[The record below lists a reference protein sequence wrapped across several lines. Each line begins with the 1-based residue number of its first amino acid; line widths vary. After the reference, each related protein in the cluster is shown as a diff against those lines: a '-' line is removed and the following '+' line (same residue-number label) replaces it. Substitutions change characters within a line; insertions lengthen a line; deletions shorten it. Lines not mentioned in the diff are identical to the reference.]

1 MDDAVNET
9 GPQADEAGS
18 QEKLRDYLKRATTSL
33 RQTRQRLHDLE
44 SREQEP
50 IAVVGMACRYPGGV
64 RSPEDLWRLVD
75 SGTDAVGD
83 FPDDRGWHQDS
94 LYDPDPDAH
103 GKSYVT
109 KGAFL
114 YDAPDFDA
122 GFHGMSGR
130 EAGATDPQQRVLL
143 EVAWEALE
151 RAAIQPESLHGSD
164 TGVFTGVIGQE
175 YGAYA
180 DAPELEGFF
189 LTGNTTSVASGRI
202 AYTLGLEGPAV
213 TLDTACSSSL
223 VAIHLAVQ
231 SLRRGECALALAGGA
246 TVMASPR
253 VFVEFSRQRGLAPDG
268 RCKSFAAAADGTG
281 WGEGAGLLVLERLS
295 DAVRGGRRIL
305 AVIPGSAVN
314 QDGASNG
321 LTAPNGL
328 AQQRVIRQALRAARL
343 SPVDVDAVEA
353 HGTGTSLGDPIEA
366 QALIAAYGQNR
377 PADRPLRL
385 GSIKS
390 NIGHTQAAAG
400 IAGVIKMVMALRHQ
414 QLPATLHVDEPSPHV
429 DWTAGAV
436 TLLRRPEAW
445 PAGDRPRSAGV
456 SSFGISGTNAH
467 LIVQEPPAPTAA
479 APAGS
484 TPAGSTPADS
494 APADSAPAA
503 AVLPADGLPLLVSA
517 RSEPALR
524 AQAAQLHA
532 FLTADPEPDPVAV
545 AHALA
550 LTRSHHPVRAAVT
563 APDRGPLL
571 EALDAL
577 ARGESAAGLLAPN
590 GRRGRLAFLF
600 TGQGAQRPGM
610 GRELYDRYPAF
621 RAAFEEICGHLDQ
634 PLKDIV
640 FAAEGTADAALL
652 DRTEHTQSAL
662 FAVEVAL
669 HRLLE
674 SWGLVPDHV
683 IGHSIGELAAAHVA
697 GVLSVEDACTL
708 VRARGRLMQAA
719 RPGGAMTA
727 VQATEDEVAPLV
739 AEHPAEVAIAAV
751 NGPRAVV
758 VSGDEAAVE
767 RIAAHFAGLGRKT
780 RRLTVS
786 HAFHSP
792 HMDEVLADFHRVAE
806 GLEYHA
812 PRIPVISNLTGRP
825 AGEELRSADYW
836 TEHIRRPVRFHDGVR
851 QLRELGVT
859 AYLEIGPDRTL
870 TAMAEQCLADD
881 GDGDG
886 TDGEAVF
893 IAPLRRGHSEPR
905 SVLAAAA
912 EAHLLGRDL
921 DWSAVL
927 GGAPAPELDLPTYPF
942 QRRRFWLDSAGAG
955 DAGALGQSPVGHPLL
970 DAAVQLPDGGQLFTA
985 RLTLAGQ
992 PWLADHRVAGTVLLP
1007 GTGFL
1012 ELALEAAAR
1021 CGLAGVEELTLH
1033 SPLPLTGHD
1042 AVQLRLQVAPEGE
1055 DGARALTVHSRPEAT
1070 APDGE
1075 WTHHAT
1081 GSLTG
1086 EDGGPQSPLPAQWP
1100 PADAAAVPVDGLYED
1115 LDGLGLGYGP
1125 VFQGLRAVW
1134 RSGTDLLAEVAL
1146 PEGTAGAP
1154 YRLHPA
1160 LLDAALHALL
1170 FSGPDGRVELD
1181 RVRLPFSWS
1190 GITLRATGADVLRVR
1205 LSPRADGGGTFAL
1218 DLYDHDGDPV
1228 GTVAALTLRALDPA
1242 ALAAAPA
1249 RREPL
1254 YRLGWTQLPGS
1265 ATDPVPAAP
1274 VVTGA
1279 SALAALA
1286 EAVRSGADAPEL
1298 VVLDTAAADTTGA
1311 GPTAAADGAESV
1323 PARTHRA
1330 AGELLTVLQ
1339 EFLGDSALEG
1349 SRLVVATR
1357 RAVTALP
1364 EDPAVDPTGAALW
1377 GLARVAQSE
1386 NPGRVLLAD
1395 HDGREP
1401 VGTALPAAFAGGEN
1415 QLALRAGARYVPRLA
1430 AEPDTPVHLP
1440 ADPGTPWRLEV
1451 TEGGTLDGLT
1461 AVADTAPAEPLG
1473 PGQVRIA
1480 VRAAGMNFRDVLV
1493 ALGMYP
1499 GRASIGGEAAGVVT
1513 ATGPGVTGLRV
1524 GDRVMGLFDG
1534 AIASGAVTD
1543 QRLLARVPA
1552 GWSFA
1557 QAATTP
1563 VVFLTAYYGLR
1574 DLADL
1579 RPGER
1584 LLVHSAAGGVGLA
1597 ALQLARHWQAE
1608 VFGTASPGKWHALRE
1623 LGLDDDHLA
1632 SSRTLDF
1639 EPHFAA
1645 ATDGAGVD
1653 VVLDS
1658 LAREFVDASL
1668 RLLPRGGRFLEM
1680 GKTDIRDAGQVAE
1693 AHPGVAYRAFDMT
1706 EAGPDRIQEMLRD
1719 LLELFERGVLTP
1731 LPVTAFDVR
1740 HAPEAFRHLQQA
1752 RHIGKVALTV
1762 PQPIDPDGTVLVT
1775 GGTGALGA
1783 LAARHLVT
1791 GHGARHLVLAGRSGP
1806 AAPGAA
1812 ELAAELTALGA
1823 TVTLAACDAADPA
1836 ALADLL
1842 AAVPAAHPLTAVV
1855 HCAGTLDDAT
1865 LPALTADRL
1874 STVLRPKVD
1883 AAWNLH
1889 HRTAGLDLAAFVLY
1903 SSVAG
1908 VLGNPGQANYAAGN
1922 TFLDALAEHRH
1933 ALGLPAVSLAWGLW
1947 DPSAGLAGTLD
1958 GQERK
1963 RIERSGLLPLDAA
1976 TGTEL
1981 FDRALAAGRP
1991 TLVPA
1996 LLDLP
2001 VLRRMAADSAPLPAV
2016 LGPVL
2021 GPARPRAS
2029 APAAGASQLARKVAG
2044 LDDTDATGVL
2054 LDLMHRQIAAVLG
2067 NDPSEPV
2074 DPAQPFKDLGFD
2086 SLTAV
2091 ELRNVLGRAS
2101 GLRLPATLLFDY
2113 PTPAELAAELL
2124 SRLRGAPQ
2132 PASGPAPAGPAAA
2145 TDDPIAIVGMGCRF
2159 PGGADS
2165 PEGLWRVAADGID
2178 TIADYPGGRGWNLDE
2193 LYEPEP
2199 GKAGRTYVRQGGFLH
2214 DAAGF
2219 DADFFGISPREAEAM
2234 DPQQR
2239 LLLEVAWET
2248 LEHAGIRPGTL
2259 RGSQV
2264 GVFAGVAAQEY
2275 GAGSAT
2281 TQEAVAG
2288 YVLTG
2293 STTSVASGRIAYT
2306 LGLEGPAVTVDTA
2319 CSSSLVAAHLAA
2331 QSLRS
2336 GECTMALAGGTTIMA
2351 TPGIFLEFSR
2361 QRGMAPDGRCKPFAG
2376 AADGTGW
2383 GEGVGMVLLERLSDA
2398 RANGHEVLAVIRGSA
2413 VNQDGASNGLTAPN
2427 GPSQQRVIRAALA
2440 SAGLT
2445 AADVDAVEAHGTGT
2459 VLGDPIE
2466 AQALLA
2472 TYGQDRPADRPLL
2485 LGSIKSN
2492 IGHTQAAA
2500 GIAGIIKTVQA
2511 LRHGEL
2517 PRTLHIDEPSP
2528 HVNWSDGAVRLLSE
2542 NTPWPETGRPRR
2554 AGVSSF
2560 GISGT
2565 NAHIILEAAPAPS
2578 AAAPPQPGAADDA
2591 PAVLP
2596 LVLSARDAAALREQ
2610 AAGVVELLAADSAPA
2625 PADLGF
2631 SLVTTRDQHPHRAVV
2646 VGADP
2651 AELREGLSALAR
2663 GEQAPGL
2670 VEGVAGAPG
2679 KVAFVFPGQGAQWEG
2694 MARELMET
2702 SPVFRESIRA
2712 CAEALGRHTDWS
2724 LPDVLLG
2731 RPGAPP
2737 LERVD
2742 VVQPALFAVMVSLAR
2757 LWQAAGVRPDAVVG
2771 HSQGEIAAAHIAGA
2785 LDLDDAARVV
2795 ALRSRALT
2803 ELAGTGAMA
2812 SIPLP
2817 ADEVTARLAD
2827 FGGDLTVAVCN
2838 GPAATVVAGAPQD
2851 VERFVQRCRDEDVR
2865 ARTIPVDYASHTP
2878 HVEVIRERLLAE
2890 LDGLSP
2896 RAAGIPLY
2904 STLTGEPL
2912 DTTRMTADYWYENL
2926 RRPVRFDRAVAAL
2939 AAAQFRSFVET
2950 SPHPVLTVATEGI
2963 LDGTGTVIPT
2973 LRRDDGG
2980 LRRFLTS
2987 LAGAHTAGVAV
2998 AWERSFEAARP
3009 RRIELP
3015 SYPFQHRSYWLRPQT
3030 RGSAAGVGLAATGHP
3045 LLGSGTTLPGGARL
3059 LTARVSTA
3067 DHPWLADHA
3076 VHETVL
3082 LPGTAFVDLALHA
3095 AAQSDCDTVEELT
3108 LHAPVVLPERGAVLL
3123 QAMVGEPDPD
3133 GRRSFTLHS
3142 RPAEEEPDGEWVRHA
3157 TGVLARSEAPVPAE
3171 SGGAWPPPGA
3181 TPVDLSAFYPTLAD
3195 TGLAY
3200 GPAFQGV
3207 QAVWRDDA
3215 GVYAE
3220 VAVEEGLSV
3229 SGFVLH
3235 PALLDAALHPAT
3247 VRSEGPGEVRLPFAW
3262 SGVRAWAAEP
3272 RQLRVRLTATGPE
3285 TVALRLADGH
3295 GAPVAEI
3302 GELALRPVSA
3312 EVLGT
3317 LRAGSGQPLLRLEWA
3332 SAPAATSRPVSGPW
3346 QVAGD
3351 PALTAAL
3358 LAAGVDATDC
3368 TPAPAAD
3375 GTPAERAHALL
3386 VWALAVVQEFLAD
3399 PQAAES
3405 RLVLATREAVAAAVG
3420 ERPDPAAATLW
3431 GLLRSAQSENPDR
3444 LVLLDLDD
3452 DPRSL
3457 RAAPAALATGEP
3469 QLALRAGTVTVPRL
3483 AAEPATAAGR
3493 PAFPADGTVLVTG
3506 GTGVLGGVLA
3516 RHLVG
3521 AYGVRHL
3528 LLTSRQG
3535 RAAAGAAQLVA
3546 ELTELGAEVTVEP
3559 CDTTD
3564 RAALAALLGAIAPD
3578 RPLSAVFHA
3587 AGVLR
3592 DATIPSLTPE
3602 HLADVLRPKADAAW
3616 HLHELTADLPLTA
3629 FVLYSSAA
3637 GVLGAPGQG
3646 NYAAANAFL
3655 DALAEHRHALG
3666 LPAAS
3671 IAWGLWAEAGG
3682 LTGDVETARVERG
3695 GLSAMTT
3702 PAALE
3707 LLDAALAGPLPAP
3720 AAARLNLPVLRRRAT
3735 DGTLPPVL
3743 RGLVRA
3749 PARRAGAVDS
3759 AALRARL
3766 AALEAGEQQKL
3777 LLDTVR
3783 TTMAAVLGHSEP
3795 DAIAPDRSFLEL
3807 GFDSLTGVEF
3817 RNRLAT
3823 ATGLRLPAA
3832 LVFDRPNAAAVAE
3845 YLLRTLVDAAD
3856 PAERVLTDLERLEA
3870 ALLALPERDRERG
3883 RVTARL
3889 QRLLDRWHG
3898 TADDPVQAVADRIGD
3913 ASVDEVFD
3921 FIDRELGRAT
3931 T

>member
-44 SREQEP
+44 SREHEP

-64 RSPEDLWRLVD
+64 RSPEDLWRLVS

-83 FPDDRGWHQDS
+83 FPEDRGWHQDS
-94 LYDPDPDAH
+94 LYDPDPEAH

-130 EAGATDPQQRVLL
+130 EASATDPQQRVLL

-151 RAAIQPESLHGSD
+151 RAAIRPESLHGSE

-175 YGAYA
+175 YGAHA

-281 WGEGAGLLVLERLS
+281 WGEGAGLVVLERLS

-343 SPVDVDAVEA
+343 APVDVDAVEA

-400 IAGVIKMVMALRHQ
+400 IAGLIKMVMALRHE

-436 TLLRRPEAW
+436 TLLSRPEPW

-467 LIVQEPPAPTAA
+467 LIVQEPPAATAVDPSGPSGPSDQA
-479 APAGS
+479 TGSPVPAGS
-484 TPAGSTPADS
+484 VPA
-494 APADSAPAA
+494 
-503 AVLPADGLPLLVSA
+503 ADGLPLLVSA

-532 FLTADPEPDPVAV
+532 FLTAVPEPDPVAV

-563 APDRGPLL
+563 APDRDGLL

-577 ARGESAAGLLAPN
+577 ARGESAAGLLAPG
-590 GRRGRLAFLF
+590 GRSGRLAFLF
-600 TGQGAQRPGM
+600 TGQGAQHPGM
-610 GRELYDRYPAF
+610 GRELYDRFPAF
-621 RAAFEEICGHLDQ
+621 RAAFDEIRGHLDQ

-640 FAAEGTADAALL
+640 FAAEGTARAALL
-652 DRTEHTQSAL
+652 DRTEHTQTAL

-669 HRLLE
+669 YRLLE

-697 GVLSVEDACTL
+697 DVLSVEDACTL
-708 VRARGRLMQAA
+708 VQARGRLMQAA

-727 VQATEDEVAPLV
+727 VQAAEDEVAPLV

-767 RIAAHFAGLGRKT
+767 RIAAHFASLGRKT

-792 HMDEVLADFHRVAE
+792 HMDEVLADFRRVAE
-806 GLEYHA
+806 GLEYRP

-825 AGEELRSADYW
+825 AEEELRSAGYW
-836 TEHIRRPVRFHDGVR
+836 TEHVRQAVRFRDGVR

-859 AYLEIGPDRTL
+859 AFLEIGPDATL
-870 TAMAEQCLADD
+870 TAMAEQCLAED
-881 GDGDG
+881 GDGADG
-886 TDGEAVF
+886 DAVF
-893 IAPLRRGHSEPR
+893 IAPLRRGRPEPR

-927 GGAPAPELDLPTYPF
+927 AGAPTPEVDLPTYPF

-992 PWLADHRVAGTVLLP
+992 PWLADHRVVGTVLLP

-1055 DGARALTVHSRPEAT
+1055 GGTRALTVHSRPEAT

-1081 GSLTG
+1081 GSLTA
-1086 EDGGPQSPLPAQWP
+1086 EDGVPQSPAPAEWP
-1100 PADAAAVPVDGLYED
+1100 PADATAVQVEGLYED
-1115 LDGLGLGYGP
+1115 LDALGLGYGP
-1125 VFQGLRAVW
+1125 VFRGLHAVW
-1134 RSGTDLLAEVAL
+1134 RSGADLLAEVAL
-1146 PEGTAGAP
+1146 PEGAAGAP

-1190 GITLRATGADVLRVR
+1190 GIALRTTGADVLRVR
-1205 LSPRADGGGTFAL
+1205 LRPRADAGSGTFAL
-1218 DLYDHDGDPV
+1218 DLFDRDGEPV
-1228 GTVAALTLRALDPA
+1228 GAVAALTLRALDPA

-1249 RREPL
+1249 RRDPL
-1254 YRLGWTQLPGS
+1254 YRLGWTQLPASEAVS
-1265 ATDPVPAAP
+1265 AAASETEPAPAA

-1279 SALAALA
+1279 AALA
-1286 EAVRSGADAPEL
+1286 ELAETVRSGADAPEL
-1298 VVLDTAAADTTGA
+1298 IVLDTTGSAD
-1311 GPTAAADGAESV
+1311 PTESV

-1330 AGELLTVLQ
+1330 TAELLAVLQ
-1339 EFLGDSALEG
+1339 EFLGDAALAG
-1349 SRLVVATR
+1349 SRLAVATR
-1357 RAVTALP
+1357 WAVAVLP
-1364 EDPAVDPTGAALW
+1364 EDPAVEPTGAALW

-1401 VGTALPAAFAGGEN
+1401 IETALPAALAGGEN
-1415 QLALRAGARYVPRLA
+1415 QLALRAGARYAPRLA
-1430 AEPDTPVHLP
+1430 AEPDAPVRLP
-1440 ADPGTPWRLEV
+1440 DDPGTPWRLEV
-1451 TEGGTLDGLT
+1451 AEGGTLDGLT
-1461 AVADTAPAEPLG
+1461 AVTDVAPDEPLG
-1473 PGQVRIA
+1473 PGQVRVS

-1534 AIASGAVTD
+1534 AIASRAVTD

-1552 GWSFA
+1552 DWSFA

-1574 DLADL
+1574 DLAGL

-1623 LGLDDDHLA
+1623 LGLDDGHLA

-1639 EPHFAA
+1639 EAHFAA
-1645 ATDGAGVD
+1645 VTGGAGVD

-1680 GKTDIRDAGQVAE
+1680 GKTDIRDADQVAD

-1706 EAGPDRIQEMLRD
+1706 EAGPDRIQEMLGD

-1762 PQPIDPDGTVLVT
+1762 PQPLDRDGTVLVT
-1775 GGTGALGA
+1775 GGTGTLGA

-1791 GHGARHLVLAGRSGP
+1791 VHGARHLVLAGRSGP

-1836 ALADLL
+1836 ALDELL
-1842 AAVPAAHPLTAVV
+1842 AAVPAEHPVTAVV

-1865 LPALTADRL
+1865 LPALTAERL

-1922 TFLDALAEHRH
+1922 TFLDALAEHRR

-1947 DPSAGLAGTLD
+1947 DPSAGMAGTLD

-1963 RIERSGLLPLDAA
+1963 RIERSGLLALDAG
-1976 TGTEL
+1976 TGMEL
-1981 FDRALAAGRP
+1981 FDRALGAGRP
-1991 TLVPA
+1991 TVVPA
-1996 LLDLP
+1996 RLDLP

-2021 GPARPRAS
+2021 GPARPRSS
-2029 APAAGASQLARKVAG
+2029 APAPGASQLARKVAG
-2044 LDDTDATGVL
+2044 LGDADATGVL
-2054 LDLMHRQIAAVLG
+2054 LDLLRRHIAAVLG

-2132 PASGPAPAGPAAA
+2132 AAPATAPTGPAAVP
-2145 TDDPIAIVGMGCRF
+2145 DEPIAIVGMGCRF

-2165 PEGLWRVAADGID
+2165 PEGLWRVAAEGID

-2193 LYEPEP
+2193 LYDPEP
-2199 GKAGRTYVRQGGFLH
+2199 GKAGRAYVRQGGFLL

-2239 LLLEVAWET
+2239 LLLEVSWET
-2248 LEHAGIRPGTL
+2248 LEHAGIRPSTL

-2319 CSSSLVAAHLAA
+2319 CSSSLVSAHLAV

-2361 QRGMAPDGRCKPFAG
+2361 QRGMAPDGRCKPFAN

-2383 GEGVGMVLLERLSDA
+2383 GEGVGMVLLERLSAA

-2445 AADVDAVEAHGTGT
+2445 PAEVDAVEAHGTGT

-2500 GIAGIIKTVQA
+2500 GIAGIIKMVQA

-2528 HVNWSDGAVRLLSE
+2528 HVSWSAGAVRLLSE

-2565 NAHIILEAAPAPS
+2565 NAHLILEAAPGP
-2578 AAAPPQPGAADDA
+2578 AAAPEPGTADHA

-2596 LVLSARDAAALREQ
+2596 LVLSARDGLALREQ
-2610 AAGVVELLAADSAPA
+2610 AAALAELLAAEPAPA

-2646 VGADP
+2646 IGADP
-2651 AELREGLSALAR
+2651 AELRDGLSALAR

-2670 VEGVAGAPG
+2670 VEGVAGTPG

-2694 MARELMET
+2694 MARELLET

-2712 CAEALGRHTDWS
+2712 CADALGRHTGWS
-2724 LPDVLLG
+2724 LLDVLLG
-2731 RPGAPP
+2731 RPDAPP
-2737 LERVD
+2737 PDRVD

-2817 ADEVTARLAD
+2817 ADEVTARLAA

-2851 VERFVQRCRDEDVR
+2851 VERFVQRCRDEGLR

-2896 RAAGIPLY
+2896 RAADIPLY

-2926 RRPVRFDRAVAAL
+2926 RRPVRFDRAVSAL

-2950 SPHPVLTVATEGI
+2950 SPHPVLTVATEAI
-2963 LDGTGTVIPT
+2963 LDGTGAVIPT

-2998 AWERSFEAARP
+2998 AWERSFAAARP

-3015 SYPFQHRSYWLRPQT
+3015 AYPFQHRSYWLRPQT
-3030 RGSAAGVGLAATGHP
+3030 RSSAAGVGLAATGHP

-3059 LTARVSTA
+3059 LTARVSLA

-3133 GRRSFTLHS
+3133 GHRSFTLHS

-3157 TGVLARSEAPVPAE
+3157 TGVLTRAGTSVPAE
-3171 SGGAWPPPGA
+3171 SAGPAGPAGAWPPASA
-3181 TPVDLSAFYPTLAD
+3181 TALDLSAFYPALAD
-3195 TGLAY
+3195 TGLGY

-3207 QAVWRDDA
+3207 QAVWRDEA

-3220 VAVEEGLSV
+3220 VAVEEGLPV

-3247 VRSEGPGEVRLPFAW
+3247 VWSEGPGEVRLPFAW
-3262 SGVRAWAAEP
+3262 SGVRSRAAEP
-3272 RQLRVRLTATGPE
+3272 RRLRVRLTATGPE
-3285 TVALRLADGH
+3285 TVALRLADEH
-3295 GAPVAEI
+3295 GTPVAEVD
-3302 GELALRPVSA
+3302 ELALRPVSA
-3312 EVLGT
+3312 EVLGS
-3317 LRAGSGQPLLRLEWA
+3317 LRAGAGQPLMRLEWA
-3332 SAPAATSRPVSGPW
+3332 APSVATARPVSGPW
-3346 QVAGD
+3346 LVAGS
-3351 PALTAAL
+3351 PALTEAL
-3358 LAAGVDATDC
+3358 LAAGVEAADC
-3368 TPAPAAD
+3368 APAPAAD
-3375 GTPAERAHALL
+3375 GGPAERARALL
-3386 VWALAVVQEFLAD
+3386 LWALTVVQEFLAD
-3399 PQAAES
+3399 PEASER
-3405 RLVLATREAVAAAVG
+3405 RLVLATRGAVAAAAG

-3444 LVLLDLDD
+3444 LALLDLDD

-3457 RAAPAALATGEP
+3457 RAAPAALATSEP

-3483 AAEPATAAGR
+3483 ATEPATTGGR
-3493 PAFPADGTVLVTG
+3493 LVLPADGTVLVTG

-3516 RHLVG
+3516 RHLVS

-3528 LLTSRQG
+3528 LLTSRRG
-3535 RAAAGAAQLVA
+3535 RTAPGAEELVA
-3546 ELTELGAEVTVEP
+3546 ELTALGAEVTVES
-3559 CDTTD
+3559 CDTAD
-3564 RAALAALLGAIAPD
+3564 RAALAALIGGVAPD

-3592 DATIPSLTPE
+3592 DATVPSLTPE
-3602 HLADVLRPKADAAW
+3602 HLTAVLRPKADAAW

-3629 FVLYSSAA
+3629 FVLYSSVA
-3637 GVLGAPGQG
+3637 GVLGAPGQA

-3655 DALAEHRHALG
+3655 DALAEHRRALG
-3666 LPAAS
+3666 LPATS
-3671 IAWGLWAEAGG
+3671 VAWGLWAEASG
-3682 LTGDVETARVERG
+3682 LTTGVESARVERG

-3707 LLDAALAGPLPAP
+3707 LLDAALASPLPAP
-3720 AAARLNLPVLRRRAT
+3720 AAARLNLPALRRRAT

-3743 RGLVRA
+3743 RGLVRV

-3766 AALEAGEQQKL
+3766 AGLEAAEQQKL

-3783 TTMAAVLGHSEP
+3783 TTMAAVLGHAKP

-3817 RNRLAT
+3817 RNRLAA

-3845 YLLRTLVDAAD
+3845 YLLRNLVDAAD
-3856 PAERVLTDLERLEA
+3856 PAEQVLTELERLEA
-3870 ALLALPERDRERG
+3870 ALLALPDRDRERG

-3889 QRLLDRWHG
+3889 QRLLDHWHG
-3898 TADDPVQAVADRIGD
+3898 TADDPAQAVAERIGD